1 MRSLKALLSMNRMG
15 GLLFGVAVGVARLLS
30 YWVAELCL
38 RHWQVDEHI
47 ADLIHST
54 VSFSLFC
61 AVGWYLWQYYWQG
74 YTRRAVQRALEDQ
87 VRNGLQIVRY
97 LEALEPDPGKR
108 AALRAVDVK
117 FEGSIP
123 PPVHKA

>member
-1 MRSLKALLSMNRMG
+1 V
-15 GLLFGVAVGVARLLS
+15 FGVAVGVARLVS
-30 YWVAELCL
+30 YWLTELCL
-38 RHWQVDEHI
+38 RHWQVGEHT

-61 AVGWYLWQYYWQG
+61 AVGWYLWHYYWQG
-74 YTRRAVQRALEDQ
+74 YTRRALQRALEDQ

-117 FEGSIP
+117 FEKSIV
-123 PPVHKA
+123 PPVPKA

>member
-1 MRSLKALLSMNRMG
+1 MSRLG
-15 GLLFGVAVGVARLLS
+15 GLLFGVLVGAARLLS
-30 YWVAELCL
+30 YWAVELCL
-38 RHWQVDEHI
+38 RRWQISGHT

-61 AVGWYLWQYYWQG
+61 AVGWYIWQFH
-74 YTRRAVQRALEDQ
+74 TRNAVQRAIEDQ

-117 FEGSIP
+117 FDSIP
-123 PPVHKA
+123 KQIRRS